1 MPLHLYKM
9 KITQTSL
16 FILLLLASCGGKED
30 PKAKKL
36 SDYKVEKINELVGIA
51 RIEPANK
58 IYPLGSELAGKIT
71 RILVVEGQVVKKGQ
85 LLLEMDESAE
95 NAQVTQSNSK
105 VSTRNE
111 KIKSLQAKIEA
122 LNIKLKAAE
131 VNMKRDRALA
141 DSKAGTDK
149 NAIDSENIYQ
159 NLQADII
166 IAKAEVN
173 EAIASLSELSA
184 DSNYFTQLKN
194 KRKIY
199 APEDGMMLSIE
210 VRPGQAL
217 APGAKIGDFAPS
229 GGLIAITEVDELYA
243 MDVRNGMSVS
253 IAKQGTRELLS
264 TGKIVYCSPYLSKKS
279 IFSDKADNL
288 EDRRVREVRVIVDKP
303 GSVLIG
309 SRVECIIK
317 L

>member
-9 KITQTSL
+9 KITHASL
-16 FILLLLASCGGKED
+16 IFLLLLASCGGKKE
-30 PKAKKL
+30 PTEKKL
-36 SDYKVEKINELVGIA
+36 SDYKIEKINELVGIA

-85 LLLEMDESAE
+85 LLLEMDESTE
-95 NAQVTQSNSK
+95 NAQVTQSAAK
-105 VSTRNE
+105 ITTRNE

-122 LNIKLKAAE
+122 LSIKLKAAE

-173 EAIASLSELSA
+173 EAVLENTATTLKTSSSFVHPGTVLTKSQMQYAYNKAIDLKGIDA
-184 DSNYFTQLKN
+184 DYAAFQKAISYGFVNKN
-194 KRKIY
+194 DRKIR
-199 APEDGMMLSIE
+199 ACL
-210 VRPGQAL
+210 
-217 APGAKIGDFAPS
+217 KTFAS
-229 GGLIAITEVDELYA
+229 QQ
-243 MDVRNGMSVS
+243 R
-253 IAKQGTRELLS
+253 
-264 TGKIVYCSPYLSKKS
+264 
-279 IFSDKADNL
+279 
-288 EDRRVREVRVIVDKP
+288 
-303 GSVLIG
+303 
-309 SRVECIIK
+309 
-317 L
+317 

>member
-1 MPLHLYKM
+1 
-9 KITQTSL
+9 
-16 FILLLLASCGGKED
+16 
-30 PKAKKL
+30 
-36 SDYKVEKINELVGIA
+36 
-51 RIEPANK
+51 
-58 IYPLGSELAGKIT
+58 
-71 RILVVEGQVVKKGQ
+71 
-85 LLLEMDESAE
+85 
-95 NAQVTQSNSK
+95 
-105 VSTRNE
+105 
-111 KIKSLQAKIEA
+111 
-122 LNIKLKAAE
+122 
-131 VNMKRDRALA
+131 
-141 DSKAGTDK
+141 
-149 NAIDSENIYQ
+149 
-159 NLQADII
+159 
-166 IAKAEVN
+166 
-173 EAIASLSELSA
+173 
-184 DSNYFTQLKN
+184 
-194 KRKIY
+194 
-199 APEDGMMLSIE
+199 MMLSIE

>member
-1 MPLHLYKM
+1 MPLQLYKM
-9 KITQTSL
+9 KITHASL
-16 FILLLLASCGGKED
+16 LILLFLASCGGKKE
-30 PKAKKL
+30 PTEKKL
-36 SDYKVEKINELVGIA
+36 SDYKIEKINELVGIA
-51 RIEPANK
+51 RIEPASK

-105 VSTRNE
+105 VNARNE
-111 KIKSLQAKIEA
+111 KVKSLQAKIEA

-131 VNMKRDRALA
+131 VNMKRDRSLA
-141 DSKAGTDK
+141 DAKAGPEK
-149 NAIDSENIYQ
+149 NAIDSETAYN
-159 NLQADII
+159 NLRADII
-166 IAKAEVN
+166 IAQADVR
-173 EAIASLSELSA
+173 EAIASLGELSA
-184 DSNYFTQLKN
+184 ESNYFSQLKN
-194 KRKIY
+194 KKKIY
-199 APEDGMMLSIE
+199 APEDGMLLSIE
-210 VRPGQAL
+210 VKPGQAL

-243 MDVRNGMSVS
+243 MDVRNGMNVT
-253 IAKQGTRELLS
+253 IAKQGTRDRLS
-264 TGKIVYCSPYLSKKS
+264 TGKIIYCSPYLSKKS

-288 EDRRVREVRVIVDKP
+288 EDRRVREVRVRLDRP
-303 GSVLIG
+303 ETVLIG